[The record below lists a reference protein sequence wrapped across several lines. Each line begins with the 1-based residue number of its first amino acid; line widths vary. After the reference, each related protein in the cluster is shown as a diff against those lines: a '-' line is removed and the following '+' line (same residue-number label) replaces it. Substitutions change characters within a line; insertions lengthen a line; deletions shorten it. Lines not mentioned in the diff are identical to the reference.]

1 MNLKKSPKGELISV
15 EILLFTNKI
24 NEVLLDTRFKK
35 LVIIT
40 MKNKKR

>member
-1 MNLKKSPKGELISV
+1 MNLKKSTKGELISV

-24 NEVLLDTRFKK
+24 NEVLLDIRFKK

>member
-1 MNLKKSPKGELISV
+1 MNFKKSPKGELISV

-24 NEVLLDTRFKK
+24 NEVLLDMRFKE